1 MERNEIK
8 MRSYS
13 GLGMKFLL
21 AIGLFST
28 SFSLFLVHQ
37 TWKSGHESLQQMLSQ
52 QAELAMAFEIALEE
66 IGSDPDKKIPSTSL
80 LNEEKSDRR
89 YRTIEQV
96 FKKVQGTYPQVIIRA
111 SGNQLSRILS
121 RSGSEGLRVYRLFE
135 SNPTLESLDR
145 VIKFNDRDYLAK
157 FRMERNDVSLTNPRS
172 ELRMIAIPLEGYR
185 SQVNEQ
191 AIARFSVLAIGLLG
205 LFGAIYCSFE
215 LLVGRRLKKIAAYFC
230 RETDRQQSVCF
241 TPLQISSQDEIGL
254 LARSFNRLRGKLEN
268 LHETLDAKVHERTF
282 ELQQVSKRLR
292 QKISECQH
300 AEEHAKNLAH
310 GASAANRAKS
320 DFLANMSHELRT
332 PMNAIMG
339 FSQVLSEDDLKQE
352 HRSYINMIANNS
364 QNLLE
369 LINDIL
375 DYSKIESGKMEV
387 EICDC
392 RIGNMMTDIESMLR
406 PNAMQ
411 KKIRFEVLQ
420 CDPIPE
426 IIGTDPLRLR
436 QCLINL
442 IGNAIK
448 FTETGHV
455 YVNITAEYHDGD
467 THIRFDVEDTGIG
480 IPEEKLPLIFESFT
494 QADSATTRKY
504 GGTGLGLAITQQ
516 LVGLLGGSIS
526 VVSTEG
532 QGSVFTIDIPAGVPW
547 PDENTPVWNKYL
559 PVDEINEIHET
570 EKGTVMYSGKVLV
583 AEDNPS
589 NQKLIAILL
598 QRMGLEVTLADDGIE
613 AIKQCD
619 SESFD
624 VILMDMQ
631 MPNLNGYDATRQ
643 LRSQGVKTPII
654 AVTANAMTGDEQ
666 KCMDVG
672 CDGYLPKPIDRNK
685 LDELVGQHLTV
696 QVG

>member
-1 MERNEIK
+1 

-21 AIGLFST
+21 AVGLFST
-28 SFSLFLVHQ
+28 AFSLFLVHQ
-37 TWKSGHESLQQMLSQ
+37 TWKSSHESLQQMLGQ

-66 IGSDPDKKIPSTSL
+66 TDSESDTTTSSPSLS
-80 LNEEKSDRR
+80 NKAEVAQRFE
-89 YRTIEQV
+89 TIEQV
-96 FKKVQGTYPQVIIRA
+96 FEKVQSTYSQVIIRA
-111 SGNQLSRILS
+111 SGDQLSKVLS
-121 RSGSEGLRVYRLFE
+121 RSGPEGLGVYRMFE
-135 SNPTLESLDR
+135 SNPTLETLDR
-145 VIKFNDRDYLAK
+145 VIKFNDRNYLTK
-157 FRMERNDVSLTNPRS
+157 FRMERNDLSLTDPRS

-191 AIARFSVLAIGLLG
+191 TISRFSVLSFALLG

-215 LLVGRRLKKIAAYFC
+215 WLVGRPLKKIAAYFC
-230 RETDRQQSVCF
+230 RATDQQQDICF
-241 TPLQISSQDEIGL
+241 TPLETRSQDEIGL
-254 LARSFNRLRGKLEN
+254 LARSFNRLREKLKN
-268 LHETLDAKVHERTF
+268 LYETLDAEVRKRTF
-282 ELQQVSKRLR
+282 ELQQVNENLR
-292 QKISECQH
+292 RKIAECQQS
-300 AEEHAKNLAH
+300 EEHAKALAH
-310 GASAANRAKS
+310 EAAAANRAKS

-339 FSQVLSEDDLKQE
+339 FSQVLSEENIKQE
-352 HRSYINMIANNS
+352 HQSYINMIASNS
-364 QNLLE
+364 RNLLT

-375 DYSKIESGKMEV
+375 DYSKIESGKMTV

-392 RIGNMMTDIESMLR
+392 QIGDMLSEIESMLR
-406 PNAMQ
+406 PSAMQ
-411 KKIRFEVLQ
+411 KKIHFEVLQ
-420 CDPIPE
+420 CDPIPAV
-426 IIGTDPLRLR
+426 IRTDPLRLR

-442 IGNAIK
+442 VNNAIK
-448 FTETGHV
+448 FTETGYV
-455 YVNITAEYHDGD
+455 YVNVTLQQRRGKVFV
-467 THIRFDVEDTGIG
+467 RFDVEDTGIG
-480 IPEEKLPLIFESFT
+480 VSEEKLPLIFESFT

-504 GGTGLGLAITQQ
+504 GGTGLGLSITQQ
-516 LVGLLGGSIS
+516 LIKLLGGEIF

-532 QGSVFTIDIPAGVPW
+532 RGSVFTIEIPAGVQW
-547 PDENTPVWNKYL
+547 PDEDTPMWNKYL
-559 PVDEINEIHET
+559 PVDEINEMHET

-598 QRMGLEVTLADDGIE
+598 QRMGLEVTLADDGLE
-613 AIKQCD
+613 AVEKCELQA
-619 SESFD
+619 FD

-672 CDGYLPKPIDRNK
+672 CDGYLSKPIDRNK
-685 LDELVGQHLTV
+685 LDELVSRHLAV
-696 QVG
+696 HVG